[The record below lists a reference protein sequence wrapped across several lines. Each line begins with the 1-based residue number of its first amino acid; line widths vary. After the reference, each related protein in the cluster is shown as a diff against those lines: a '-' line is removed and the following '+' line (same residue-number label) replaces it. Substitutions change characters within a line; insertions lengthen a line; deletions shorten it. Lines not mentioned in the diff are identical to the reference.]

1 LLRDKKLI
9 DVLTYLTNFF
19 IKCLRSILLA
29 TTAVFLTAGAASAE
43 VTFSGRGEAGVYRLA
58 PKAAVTAVTGVDV
71 VDSSAAGTDVTA
83 TDVLAV
89 VNYNDAGV
97 LTTTL
102 STAGGT
108 VATPATAAM
117 ITTKKGA
124 IAVEIAAAVADEVL
138 AAADLAAA
146 EVHYKAGNAVDDGD
160 DDLAASIVHADDATA
175 HRAQVARLQAELALL
190 EGTAGVAAGATPDTK
205 AYSGY
210 DLDVKVSGASDNG
223 MTFSMGFDIGAG
235 QIADST
241 DDLAMDDMGTTFA
254 AEELV
259 IGYNGYTVKIGDNLI
274 DDLYDDSQNGDV
286 SVSGT
291 IGELSFGIV
300 TDMDKDTAKVDASTV
315 YTVVTAT
322 TDRDGQDT
330 LVTTA
335 AVAAVWETTSYS
347 LGYKAGDVAFSL
359 VGTDGND
366 AGEAAMKVSASA
378 PLGDFKFTA
387 SIDNK
392 GKADDIA
399 KLAVSYTTGGMTLT
413 ASSAD
418 DANHSLNTNK
428 DKKASYD
435 VGLSYAMGAATV
447 QYNTDESAAWWANA
461 SYNLGGGA
469 AAFATIDHTDFA
481 VAGVKFTF

>member
-1 LLRDKKLI
+1 MK
-9 DVLTYLTNFF
+9 N
-19 IKCLRSILLA
+19 ILLA
-29 TTAVFLTAGAASAE
+29 TTALVMTAGAASAE

-241 DDLAMDDMGTTFA
+241 DDLAMDNMGTTFV

-274 DDLYDDSQNGDV
+274 DDLYDDTQNGDV

-300 TDMDKDTAKVDASTV
+300 TDMDKDTAEVAAKAATFTKAVGATANQNYKAATFTDA
-315 YTVVTAT
+315 TAK
-322 TDRDGQDT
+322 
-330 LVTTA
+330 
-335 AVAAVWETTSYS
+335 VAAVWETTSYS

-366 AGEAAMKVSASA
+366 DVGEAAMKVSASA

-428 DKKASYD
+428 DAKASYD

-461 SYNLGGGA
+461 QYNLGGGA
-469 AAFATIDHTDFA
+469 NAFATIDHTDFA